1 MPISVSFYI
10 FLQLINFNFSLLN
23 LFSDATFKIAD
34 KVKRRKKN
42 ESIIETTNF
51 KQTLIISTKTTKR
64 DENNRVCTRTVP
76 KAYIHMD
83 SKKLQT
89 TKKYS
94 MSFSRYTRTILTKLQ
109 SQHLVSFYFLFFIQK
124 YFKQILNLSF
134 SQSCNGLRN
143 RPS

>member
-64 DENNRVCTRTVP
+64 DENNRVFTQTVP
-76 KAYIHMD
+76 KAYVHMD
-83 SKKLQT
+83 SKKAADYETVLNELLEIH
-89 TKKYS
+89 KDYS
-94 MSFSRYTRTILTKLQ
+94 DENSVPTPGKLLFSLFYSKIFRTNFKLI
-109 SQHLVSFYFLFFIQK
+109 F
-124 YFKQILNLSF
+124 
-134 SQSCNGLRN
+134 
-143 RPS
+143 